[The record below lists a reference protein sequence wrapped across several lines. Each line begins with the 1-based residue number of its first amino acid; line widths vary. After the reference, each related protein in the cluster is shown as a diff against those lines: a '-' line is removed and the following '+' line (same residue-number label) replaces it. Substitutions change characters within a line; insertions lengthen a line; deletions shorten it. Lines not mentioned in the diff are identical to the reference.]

1 MTTIF
6 STKSRNQRLIQ
17 TLLNVVVLLVSIII
31 PAIIFKIVLERTV
44 WIQSINGYFTDFK
57 TNILAE
63 IFSLFIAI
71 ILFLYVIL
79 FMQRICR
86 NIADIIAASYD
97 NHPQTFSLSRTN
109 VKISNRIVELAILF
123 LVHFLDYSFSF
134 AVLFALLR
142 LALVP
147 FGTISITIIAT
158 FVVISYD
165 GLRFV

>member
-1 MTTIF
+1 
-6 STKSRNQRLIQ
+6 
-17 TLLNVVVLLVSIII
+17 
-31 PAIIFKIVLERTV
+31 
-44 WIQSINGYFTDFK
+44 
-57 TNILAE
+57 
-63 IFSLFIAI
+63 
-71 ILFLYVIL
+71 
-79 FMQRICR
+79 MQRICR

-147 FGTISITIIAT
+147 FDTISITIIAT